1 MLRIRRIPPVVLFLT
16 AALTLVVQAHCAP
29 MPNTQETAT
38 VTDSDNGRQVS
49 VARGG
54 TLTVRLEAI
63 PGTGYGWKLVKAAP
77 DQLTPLGES
86 VLETSKEGVP
96 GAREHQ
102 VFRFRAQ
109 AAGSGVLELHS
120 VRPWEKDV
128 PPAKTYRLEV
138 QVR

>member
-1 MLRIRRIPPVVLFLT
+1 
-16 AALTLVVQAHCAP
+16 
-29 MPNTQETAT
+29 MPNPQETVT

-49 VARGG
+49 LARGG

-102 VFRFRAQ
+102 VFRFRAR
-109 AAGSGVLELHS
+109 ASGSGVLELHS